1 MSSTKENTHLVLSSE
16 TQELFR
22 DLTLSKDLPLVFCIR
37 LLLRELQWK
46 GQISELVNL
55 LGRDPRDIDLVD
67 ARNLLLQIGFNS
79 KLDRLNDLNALKRFS
94 LPALYISPENQP
106 YTLISK
112 DNFVFAGNAFG
123 RFDID
128 QISFG
133 GFILSFDDIKP
144 DDNVLI
150 GKQMLYHFSSKI
162 SILYWISFG
171 ISLLAL
177 ALPLYI
183 RAIYNIAIPS
193 GAMLSSV
200 LLFIGIGFLFFL
212 DFNMRQWRTN
222 LLSQMVGKLDSLL
235 GMKVVQ
241 KFLALD
247 YSQIKNLN
255 LSTYSTRV
263 RNLDGML
270 NYLKGPLALALLE
283 FPFIIIYLIAV
294 GLIVGNLVFVPILI
308 MLISGLIVMLLS
320 KFYSVSEELNIKTS
334 IGILQAQQELVTNFK
349 EVKLAHLEWAWVQRI
364 RALSGESSKSG
375 LILNKQAG
383 ILQILISTSAQLAGV
398 LTLAFGAWIL
408 FTSPGGNDVLGNLI
422 AAMFIVWRVFTP
434 FQSLMNAL
442 LRFDTIKNQYYQ
454 LDRFLKLRSS
464 TLINRDFNNSKPR
477 LFGTI
482 QLDSVSSRNS
492 SGTKLSL
499 TKINLKFAP
508 GDINAVT
515 GNPGSGKTSLLNVI
529 SQLLPVAGGNLL
541 FNGIDHRQFTSVDIQ
556 NNISYVMSNSQFLPG
571 TLWENLTAM
580 NPDAPV
586 DGVKEICEMV
596 GVCDFILNLPDGF
609 DTCLNYDFSSDFPLA
624 IRRLLSLAQALIK
637 DSPILLIDDISH
649 GLSVNQFQNLVTA
662 LPRMRRCSFS
672 KQDRSIILTTSNNLL
687 LQTADY
693 ICILDKGVST
703 FQGTQEQLAKLVQ
716 IKA

>member
-67 ARNLLLQIGFNS
+67 ARNLLLQLGFNS

-112 DNFVFAGNAFG
+112 DKFVFAGNAFG

-349 EVKLAHLEWAWVQRI
+349 EVKLAHLEWVWVQRI

-586 DGVKEICEMV
+586 DGVMEICEMV
-596 GVCDFILNLPDGF
+596 GVCDFISNLHDGF

-649 GLSVNQFQNLVTA
+649 GLSVNQFQNIVTA

>member
-67 ARNLLLQIGFNS
+67 ARNLLLQLGFNS

-112 DNFVFAGNAFG
+112 DKFVFAGNAFG

-349 EVKLAHLEWAWVQRI
+349 EVKLAHLEWVWVQRI

-408 FTSPGGNDVLGNLI
+408 FTSPGGNDVLGDLI

-464 TLINRDFNNSKPR
+464 TLINRDFNNSKPL

-586 DGVKEICEMV
+586 DGVMEICEMV
-596 GVCDFILNLPDGF
+596 GVCDFISNLHDGF

-649 GLSVNQFQNLVTA
+649 GLSVNQFQNIVTA

>member
-67 ARNLLLQIGFNS
+67 ARNLLLQLGFNS

-112 DNFVFAGNAFG
+112 DKFVFAGNAFG

-349 EVKLAHLEWAWVQRI
+349 EVKLAHLEWVWVQRI

-408 FTSPGGNDVLGNLI
+408 FTSPGGNDVLGDLI

-464 TLINRDFNNSKPR
+464 TLINRDFNNSKPL

-586 DGVKEICEMV
+586 DGVMEICEMV
-596 GVCDFILNLPDGF
+596 GVCDFISNLHDGF

>member
-67 ARNLLLQIGFNS
+67 ARNLLLQLGFNS

-112 DNFVFAGNAFG
+112 DKFVFAGNAFG

-349 EVKLAHLEWAWVQRI
+349 EVKLAHLEWVWVQRI

-586 DGVKEICEMV
+586 DGVMEICEMV
-596 GVCDFILNLPDGF
+596 GVCDFISNLHDGF

>member
-67 ARNLLLQIGFNS
+67 ARNLLLQFGFNS

-283 FPFIIIYLIAV
+283 FPFIIIYLIAI

-596 GVCDFILNLPDGF
+596 GVCDFISNLHDGF

>member
-67 ARNLLLQIGFNS
+67 ARNLLLQLGFNS

-112 DNFVFAGNAFG
+112 DKFVFAGNAFG

-349 EVKLAHLEWAWVQRI
+349 EVKLAHLEWVWVQRI

-408 FTSPGGNDVLGNLI
+408 FTSPGGNDVLGDLI

-454 LDRFLKLRSS
+454 LDRFLKFRSS
-464 TLINRDFNNSKPR
+464 TLINRDFNNSKPL

-586 DGVKEICEMV
+586 DGVMEICEMV
-596 GVCDFILNLPDGF
+596 GVCDFISNLHDGF

>member
-67 ARNLLLQIGFNS
+67 ARNLLLQLGFNS

-112 DNFVFAGNAFG
+112 DKFVFAGNAFG

-349 EVKLAHLEWAWVQRI
+349 EVKLAHLEWVWVQRI

-408 FTSPGGNDVLGNLI
+408 FTSPGGNDVLGDLI

-586 DGVKEICEMV
+586 DGVMEICEMV
-596 GVCDFILNLPDGF
+596 GVCDFISNLHDGF

>member
-67 ARNLLLQIGFNS
+67 ARNLLLQFGFNS

-283 FPFIIIYLIAV
+283 FPFIIIYLIAI

-716 IKA
+716 IKS

>member
-67 ARNLLLQIGFNS
+67 ARNLLLQLGFNS

-112 DNFVFAGNAFG
+112 DKFVFAGNAFG

-162 SILYWISFG
+162 SVLYWISFG

-349 EVKLAHLEWAWVQRI
+349 EVKLAHLEWVWVQRI

-408 FTSPGGNDVLGNLI
+408 FTSPGGNDVLGDLI

-464 TLINRDFNNSKPR
+464 TLINRDFNNSKPL

-586 DGVKEICEMV
+586 DGVMEICEMV
-596 GVCDFILNLPDGF
+596 GVCDFISNLHDGF